1 MSILAAQGIL
11 AIPSGDGQ
19 VGTQVLGHHPAW
31 TIGRVCETSQAG
43 KRPPDI
49 LHEARTSESSVD
61 SLPLS

>member
-31 TIGRVCETSQAG
+31 TIGRGYETSQAG